1 MANSTVD
8 ADELPWDS
16 RARGE
21 RARLELVLAWSL
33 DESERLGEA
42 AVVDR
47 PLRLGRGEPEEGV
60 PHARFRPWRPGPAR
74 SGHPLQS
81 PRLSRDQLRL
91 SPTPDGRLRVENVGR
106 CPMRVHGAERLEA
119 VVGPGDT
126 LHLRNTLVLL
136 VVRRTLLSPPG
147 EAADFPFGGPDGLG
161 LVGESEVAWRLRA
174 ELSFAARSAHHVLL
188 LGPSGVGKELAARAL
203 HSLSSRA
210 GRPLIT
216 RNAATLPEGLVDAE
230 LFGSARGYPHAGS
243 PERPGLV
250 GEADGSTLFLDEVG
264 ELPAALQ
271 AHLLRVLDR
280 GGEYQRLGDARVR
293 RADLRLVAATNRP
306 VSALKHDFAAR
317 FPLRIELSGLEQR
330 PEDIPLLA
338 QAMLLRAREELARS
352 GAASPIA
359 RFFGPDGRPRLHPDL
374 VEALLHHRYS
384 LHTRELH
391 RLLWLAMSS
400 SPGEFLGLSDALRAE
415 LTPAAPERGAEPPGR
430 EVIVAALA
438 AAGGR
443 PSLAA
448 EALGLS
454 SRFVLYRL
462 MKKYGVAGGEEG
474 SL

>member
-1 MANSTVD
+1 
-8 ADELPWDS
+8 
-16 RARGE
+16 
-21 RARLELVLAWSL
+21 
-33 DESERLGEA
+33 
-42 AVVDR
+42 
-47 PLRLGRGEPEEGV
+47 
-60 PHARFRPWRPGPAR
+60 
-74 SGHPLQS
+74 
-81 PRLSRDQLRL
+81 
-91 SPTPDGRLRVENVGR
+91 
-106 CPMRVHGAERLEA
+106 
-119 VVGPGDT
+119 
-126 LHLRNTLVLL
+126 
-136 VVRRTLLSPPG
+136 
-147 EAADFPFGGPDGLG
+147 
-161 LVGESEVAWRLRA
+161 
-174 ELSFAARSAHHVLL
+174 
-188 LGPSGVGKELAARAL
+188 
-203 HSLSSRA
+203 
-210 GRPLIT
+210 
-216 RNAATLPEGLVDAE
+216 
-230 LFGSARGYPHAGS
+230 
-243 PERPGLV
+243 
-250 GEADGSTLFLDEVG
+250 
-264 ELPAALQ
+264 LQ